1 MILKIN
7 TLVDVNLYILIFIP
21 ILLVVG
27 GFIAGFFLA
36 RHVIKKYL
44 DKNPPINE
52 NMIRAMMQQMGRTPS
67 EKQVRAVMR
76 EMEANKTK
84 KK

>member
-7 TLVDVNLYILIFIP
+7 ALVEVNLYVLIFIP
-21 ILLVVG
+21 ILLVLAS
-27 GFIAGFFLA
+27 FIAGFFVA
-36 RHVIKKYL
+36 RTVIKKYL

-76 EMEANKTK
+76 EMEVNKTK

>member
-7 TLVDVNLYILIFIP
+7 ALVDVNLYVLIFIP
-21 ILLVVG
+21 ILLVLVS
-27 GFIAGFFLA
+27 FIAGFFVA
-36 RHVIKKYL
+36 RTVIKKYL